1 LQGIL
6 VLKWR
11 SKWTTKQ
18 LEDDMNIVERG
29 ITLLK
34 GANKFFN
41 ILLSSLSAHL
51 IGKVRSKKVGLHG
64 VFTKEEEG
72 VVIDWILGL

>member
-34 GANKFFN
+34 GTNKFFN

>member
-1 LQGIL
+1 
-6 VLKWR
+6 
-11 SKWTTKQ
+11 
-18 LEDDMNIVERG
+18 MNIVERG

-34 GANKFFN
+34 GTNKFFN

>member
-1 LQGIL
+1 LQGII
-6 VLKWR
+6 VPKWK

-34 GANKFFN
+34 GVNKFFN
-41 ILLSSLSAHL
+41 IL
-51 IGKVRSKKVGLHG
+51 
-64 VFTKEEEG
+64 
-72 VVIDWILGL
+72 

>member
-1 LQGIL
+1 
-6 VLKWR
+6 
-11 SKWTTKQ
+11 
-18 LEDDMNIVERG
+18 MNIVERG